1 MVNAERTLSIKRVRT
16 VLQITMYIL
25 VCALVITAIIT
36 SKHIPAADAFA
47 ITDPTQVA
55 RNQAAGQLY
64 TPTPTASRVP
74 SVARSSQY
82 PAAPQSV
89 PGQPQVDPNT
99 IVLYHFDLPADTV
112 AIDATGRYTGTLSG
126 NAAITNLGVYAG
138 ALRLDGAT
146 GYVTTGYL
154 GTLNQGTIE
163 AFVDFS
169 EACHSPSDNFPI
181 ITILGPSGVVLAL
194 EENSGL
200 HFGIYANGKWNWA
213 DSGIN
218 SCRYLKSGNS
228 FNPPPW
234 EDVPI
239 RWPYEVWRFHHV
251 AATWGPRGMEIWV
264 DGVLHGVGNDDPY
277 ANIYPYPYMCNPQ
290 DQMMSSI
297 YPLCKT
303 PVMAPT
309 MTVYPRG
316 DYTGGLPT
324 YNTFLIGYNP
334 FIPAGTSSYPYFKG
348 RIDEVRVSNI
358 QRAFHWSVV
367 PTITP
372 TPTQTPVPISGEY
385 SVDSQ
390 TIALFHL
397 NYQAGQSV
405 LEEVT
410 QQYRYL
416 SRYSQIVSNGRFGA
430 ALSLSGNDS
439 SFDPGSLGNPGAGT
453 LEAWVLFQSSAS
465 NQPLFA
471 SYQGGTS
478 GTMFL
483 GVPFYAN
490 TLSLGL
496 YDGNAMQWQ
505 WVDSGVS
512 PMSLAGCWH
521 HVAGTWGARGM
532 EIWIDGILQ
541 NRNGYTGG
549 MLNPT
554 WFWRVGGDLLGNS
567 MSGLLDEVR
576 VSAVQRTFTRQA
588 LAVGAP
594 ARAPMVIETPLYLPL
609 VAVAPM
615 PQCPFG
621 P

>member
-1 MVNAERTLSIKRVRT
+1 MSKETHSPSGWLCRVRMA
-16 VLQITMYIL
+16 LQTMSYAM
-25 VCALVITAIIT
+25 ALVFIL
-36 SKHIPAADAFA
+36 SVAAAFKTLPVHA
-47 ITDPTQVA
+47 VVTGPPNSQVEPT
-55 RNQAAGQLY
+55 RTR
-64 TPTPTASRVP
+64 TPTPTLIKVTPTFRSARVL
-74 SVARSSQY
+74 
-82 PAAPQSV
+82 AAPQSV
-89 PGQPQVDPNT
+89 PGQPQVDANT
-99 IVLYHFDLPADTV
+99 LALYHFDSPSETA
-112 AIDATGRYTGTLSG
+112 AIDATGRYTGTLLG
-126 NAAITNLGVYAG
+126 NATITSLGVYAG
-138 ALRLDGAT
+138 ALRLDGAS
-146 GYVTTGYL
+146 GYVSIGYL
-154 GTLNQGTIE
+154 DDALSQGTIE

-169 EACHSPSDNFPI
+169 EACHSPSDIFPI
-181 ITILGPSGVVLAL
+181 ITIMGPSGVVLAL

-218 SCRYLKSGNS
+218 SCRYLKSGNA

-234 EDVPI
+234 QDVPI

-264 DGVLHGVGNDDPY
+264 DGVLHGVGNDDPN
-277 ANIYPYPYMCNPQ
+277 ANIWPYPYMCNPQ

-316 DYTGGLPT
+316 DYTGGLLPYHT
-324 YNTFLIGYNP
+324 IFIGYNP
-334 FIPAGTSSYPYFKG
+334 SLPAVPPSNPYFKG
-348 RIDEVRVSNI
+348 RIEEVRISNI
-358 QRAFHWSVV
+358 QRTFHWSVV

-453 LEAWVLFQSSAS
+453 LEAWVLFQSAAS

-478 GTMFL
+478 STMFL

-496 YDGNAMQWQ
+496 YDGNAMQW
-505 WVDSGVS
+505 VDSGVS
-512 PMSLAGCWH
+512 PRSLAGCWH

-554 WFWRVGGDLLGNS
+554 WFWRVGGDLVGNS

-588 LAVGAP
+588 LAIGAR

-609 VAVAPM
+609 IAVAPT